1 MKSIGIIRNID
12 NGIAEIEVVGDG
24 TACTSCSSGSC
35 ASCSA
40 SGKTRT
46 YKAVNSLNLE
56 LSAGNPVEIELPAG
70 KAVIAFIR
78 VIVVPLILFYSC
90 YFTADLI
97 GISPAGYK
105 VIAGFLGLS
114 AGFAANFL
122 LAGKLKMHEMPTIT
136 KILL

>member
-78 VIVVPLILFYSC
+78 VILLPLTLFFIFFFFAP
-90 YFTADLI
+90 YFV
-97 GISPAGYK
+97 GKEAGLK
-105 VIAGFLGLS
+105 VAAGFTGLLT
-114 AGFAANFL
+114 GFSLNFL
-122 LAGKLKMHEMPTIT
+122 IPSKLKEKEMPDIVRVL
-136 KILL
+136 K